1 MTALTST
8 FTPATRADLAR
19 DTRPS
24 FTVATYTLKERVEN
38 AHIENAMIDYAS
50 KQGRRQI
57 AHHDNKPS
65 KYPSKT
71 AIPALR
77 DWIKTAPETFTAQDA
92 AAALGRQPGT
102 MAEHLRKLA
111 AMGELTTEDH
121 RDETGRLLPR
131 LYRKPISPN
140 VAANIAKGRN
150 TDERVMVMMDKP
162 MAPFQ
167 VMEEANLSRAAISA
181 TFRRLAKA
189 GRIKKAHHVKNSRG
203 LPVLAW
209 VRA

>member
-1 MTALTST
+1 MNMISQL
-8 FTPATRADLAR
+8 PAISRADAAR

-24 FTVATYTLKERVEN
+24 FTIAQWTDAERAAIRKVE
-38 AHIENAMIDYAS
+38 AAMIDYAG

-57 AHHDNKPS
+57 ANHDNKPS

-71 AIPALR
+71 AIPVLR

-92 AAALGRQPGT
+92 AAALGRQPAT

-111 AMGELTTEDH
+111 ALGELTTEDH

-131 LYRKPISPN
+131 LYRKPIRPN
-140 VAANIAKGRN
+140 VAANIARGRD
-150 TDERVMVMMDKP
+150 TDDRVLAAMDKP
-162 MAPFQ
+162 LAPFQ
-167 VMEEANLSRAAISA
+167 VMEQANLSRAAISA
-181 TFRRLAKA
+181 AFRRLAKA